1 MSGKNTQ
8 NQEYIPVPVILRNNK
23 TKVVMTA
30 KIIVTLLRLKLNLFI
45 IYKEKR
51 CSPHLH
57 RQELLNYDL
66 KLRYYSSFIDSISKP
81 FTFSDTPS
89 SVFTVNLTGLNSKY
103 FFNIVAFGVSS

>member
-45 IYKEKR
+45 IYKDYDFNKEKKIE
-51 CSPHLH
+51 S
-57 RQELLNYDL
+57 
-66 KLRYYSSFIDSISKP
+66 
-81 FTFSDTPS
+81 
-89 SVFTVNLTGLNSKY
+89 Y
-103 FFNIVAFGVSS
+103 FL